1 MEMSAGAA
9 RTTIISTVPPILRSR
24 APGFRSMMLPPLS
37 KDYLGRSGPDRLTLL
52 HECPRSF
59 LRVLALQDDPRRG
72 LVEIPAV
79 FFWQIQTVQQKAA
92 RYGDCCWRS
101 SRDSLRHRDGDIK
114 CSPDR
119 RNGVNQSKL

>member
-1 MEMSAGAA
+1 MEISAGAA

-24 APGFRSMMLPPLS
+24 APGFRSMTLPPLS
-37 KDYLGRSGPDRLTLL
+37 KGHLGRSGPDRLTLL

-72 LVEIPAV
+72 LVELPAV

-101 SRDSLRHRDGDIK
+101 SCDSLPHRDSGIK
-114 CSPDR
+114 CLPDG
-119 RNGVNQSKL
+119 RNDVHQP